1 MKRKTILAVYLAMVV
16 GAASAADPPTLSF
29 FARHDYTG
37 DNSLPP
43 TVADTNG
50 DGIPDLI
57 TSEGNIGVL
66 FGNGDGTFRAGPYT
80 DTLFRY
86 AAGFVAADVN
96 GDGKVDVVIAGGPEG
111 VDPPLGIAVSLG
123 NGDGTFQSVV
133 FYQAGND
140 TGIGNPVVGDFN
152 GDGIPDVVAVGS
164 SGVWLFAGTGGGTF
178 NAGVLVVPLSGGR
191 GAGVAA
197 TDFNGDQK
205 LDLVVTLPYSGFS
218 GEGFVVLL
226 GNGNGTF
233 QPPQSF
239 AQPKGPLAVALGKL
253 ENGYPGIVLTAGT
266 SYVYLYYGNGAGGFS
281 GPKYANLPGTSGSG
295 GVAIGD
301 VNGDGIPD
309 LVSSGGYI
317 AFGKADGTFT
327 TPLPYP
333 IATVGGVYGVVLADL
348 RNNGL
353 TDIVTDSHTAV
364 SVLLSEGKGLY
375 EDGLWTK
382 LPGGAACGVAADYN
396 GDGKPD
402 VAVNTP
408 TGVAILL
415 GTGIAA
421 TPFTT
426 GATMTLADTGCLLTG
441 DMNGDGI
448 PDLLVT
454 TPTALVAYLGNGDGT
469 FTESSSTP
477 VSPGYVV
484 LADFNHDGKLDFATS
499 GGQLALG
506 NGDGTFQ
513 SPLPI
518 VSNPP
523 SAGYGNIAVGDINN
537 DGWPDLVCT
546 NSAISSSSLYVL
558 LNDQQGKFNLVPTTF
573 GGESAQAVLANLN
586 GDGNLDLVISYI
598 QGGGAGVYL
607 GNGQGGFTS
616 QTGLPDPIGFLATL
630 MVADLNGDGIPDI
643 LDLEGDTLQIYL
655 GIGNATYESPFY
667 IGTGPSPA
675 SILTANLHGQAATKG
690 LPDIVAPDYSG
701 GVMVLINTTK

>member
-1 MKRKTILAVYLAMVV
+1 
-16 GAASAADPPTLSF
+16 
-29 FARHDYTG
+29 
-37 DNSLPP
+37 
-43 TVADTNG
+43 
-50 DGIPDLI
+50 
-57 TSEGNIGVL
+57 
-66 FGNGDGTFRAGPYT
+66 
-80 DTLFRY
+80 
-86 AAGFVAADVN
+86 
-96 GDGKVDVVIAGGPEG
+96 
-111 VDPPLGIAVSLG
+111 
-123 NGDGTFQSVV
+123 
-133 FYQAGND
+133 
-140 TGIGNPVVGDFN
+140 
-152 GDGIPDVVAVGS
+152 
-164 SGVWLFAGTGGGTF
+164 
-178 NAGVLVVPLSGGR
+178 
-191 GAGVAA
+191 
-197 TDFNGDQK
+197 
-205 LDLVVTLPYSGFS
+205 
-218 GEGFVVLL
+218 
-226 GNGNGTF
+226 
-233 QPPQSF
+233 
-239 AQPKGPLAVALGKL
+239 
-253 ENGYPGIVLTAGT
+253 
-266 SYVYLYYGNGAGGFS
+266 
-281 GPKYANLPGTSGSG
+281 
-295 GVAIGD
+295 

-309 LVSSGGYI
+309 LVSDYGNI
-317 AFGKADGTFT
+317 AFGKASGGFT

-333 IATVGGVYGVVLADL
+333 VESAMGAHNVVLADL

-353 TDIVTDSHTAV
+353 TDIVIDAQVAV
-364 SVLLSEGKGLY
+364 SVLLSEGKGGY

-382 LPGGAACGVAADYN
+382 LPGGAACGVTADYN

-415 GTGIAA
+415 GTGVAA

-441 DMNGDGI
+441 DLNGDGI

-573 GGESAQAVLANLN
+573 GGESAQAVLADLN